1 MEIRLFQK
9 NDDIYAISRIYEQ
22 SWKFAY
28 KGIIPQE
35 NLNSIPSEAWIEY
48 LKRSDRHV
56 LVLLENGEYIGTAS
70 YGQSRTVEFSDCG
83 EVMSIYLLP
92 QAMGRGYGKKL
103 MKAAIDGLGNLGY
116 RNIILWVLEENT
128 NARAFYES
136 IGFVSGN
143 RTKEDNIGGK
153 HLTEI
158 LYCYQLR

>member
-1 MEIRLFQK
+1 M
-9 NDDIYAISRIYEQ
+9 
-22 SWKFAY
+22 
-28 KGIIPQE
+28 
-35 NLNSIPSEAWIEY
+35 
-48 LKRSDRHV
+48 

-92 QAMGRGYGKKL
+92 QAIGRGYGKKL

-116 RNIILWVLEENT
+116 SNIILWVLEENT